1 MDEELLNDFSV
12 TSSSCVFVD
21 YSDKL
26 DQMHSDFIILDSS
39 IKQTNDLLNNV
50 LLGMDIIIC
59 ILVVS
64 LVSKFIL
71 NFFSRGFK

>member
-50 LLGMDIIIC
+50 LLGIDIIIC